1 MHPLLES
8 LVTMRRARK
17 LTQHDLA
24 TRTTLSRTAVQ
35 RAESGR
41 TDPHLSTLVELARAL
56 DMDIMVV
63 PKTLREELKWFI
75 QAQGKCLGHPPGISA
90 PLSIV
95 DEIVRGNNYM
105 QVPDQ

>member
-8 LVTMRRARK
+8 LVTMRKARK
-17 LTQHDLA
+17 LTQDELA
-24 TRTTLSRTAVQ
+24 TRTTLNRTSIQ
-35 RAESGR
+35 QAESGK

-63 PKTLREELKWFI
+63 PKALRQELEWFI
-75 QAQGKCLGHPPGISA
+75 QAEGKCLGHPPGISA

-95 DEIVRGNNYM
+95 DEIVSGNDYRR
-105 QVPDQ
+105 